1 MTATIAGQYREARVA
16 MDTVVSID
24 LAAPRSSADGLHMID
39 RAFGWFSAVESV
51 CSRFDCTSELM
62 RLCATV
68 DTAVPVS
75 SILFEAV
82 RFAVAAARL
91 TNGAFDP
98 AVGGL
103 MEARGFNRDYRT
115 GLRVASG
122 LPNGSRP
129 SYRDLELDDVNRTI
143 TLHRPLVLDLGAV
156 VKGLAI
162 DLAARELVSA
172 RNYAIDA
179 GGDILVRGQNRAGSP
194 WRVGV
199 RHPRQPA
206 SVWCVLELSGA
217 AVCTSGDYARRGSGI
232 EHHLVDP
239 RTGHSP
245 RDLVSATVVAPN
257 AMLADAL
264 STAAFVLGREPGLR
278 LLAGQGLEGLTL
290 DRTMDPGMTNG
301 FGRLVAARPA

>member
-1 MTATIAGQYREARVA
+1 VTAAIAGQYREARVA

-24 LAAPRSSADGLHMID
+24 IPAPRSSADERQMID
-39 RAFGWFSAVESV
+39 RAFGWFSAVESA
-51 CSRFDCTSELM
+51 CSRFDQASEVM

-82 RFAVAAARL
+82 RFAVAVAGL

-98 AVGGL
+98 TVGGL
-103 MEARGFNRDYRT
+103 MEARGFNRNYRT
-115 GLRVASG
+115 GLPVASG
-122 LPNGSRP
+122 LPAGPRP
-129 SYRDLELDDVNRTI
+129 SYRDLEVDAVHRTV

-162 DLAARELVSA
+162 DLAARELVSV

-179 GGDILVRGQNRAGSP
+179 GGDILVRGHNRDGSP

-206 SVWCVLELSGA
+206 TVWCVLELSDA
-217 AVCTSGDYARRGSGI
+217 AVCTSGDYARRGNGI

-239 RTGHSP
+239 RTGNSP
-245 RDLVSATVVAPN
+245 RELLSATVVAPN

-264 STAAFVLGREPGLR
+264 STAAFVLGREGGLR
-278 LLAGQGLEGLTL
+278 VLTEQGLEGLTL
-290 DRTMDPGMTNG
+290 DRTMDPGMTRG
-301 FGRLVAARPA
+301 FDRLVAARPA